1 MKNLQTLNQNVKYT
15 QCVCVGRSILCMRR
29 AKFLEVNFIEALPQ
43 SIGSAEVNN
52 YLLWVLFTV
61 RGNEA
66 IAGGC
71 CVFALACSSMRR
83 MLLTMHWNFDCN
95 Y

>member
-1 MKNLQTLNQNVKYT
+1 
-15 QCVCVGRSILCMRR
+15 MRR

-71 CVFALACSSMRR
+71 CVFRLGLLKYAPHALNNA
-83 MLLTMHWNFDCN
+83 LEF
-95 Y
+95 